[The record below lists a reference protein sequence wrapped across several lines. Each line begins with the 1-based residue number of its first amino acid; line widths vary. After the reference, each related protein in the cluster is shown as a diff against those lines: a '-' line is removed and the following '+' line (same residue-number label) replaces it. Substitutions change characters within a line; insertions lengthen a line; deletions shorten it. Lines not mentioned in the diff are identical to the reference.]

1 MTAQQVDPKVAKA
14 AKVKQQMVKMA
25 VLQNMR
31 IKKRIVKQ
39 ERQLK
44 KQVIQQKIIL
54 EINQKTGKQ

>member
-1 MTAQQVDPKVAKA
+1 MTAQVKS

-25 VLQNMR
+25 VLENMR

-44 KQVIQQKIIL
+44 KTSNSAENHL
-54 EINQKTGKQ
+54 GN